1 MNMLQRLYYF
11 FGPYTDKSERH
22 VGKFFAS
29 VTEKQSPH
37 SLEKRLVSLIQHDLA
52 QVNLWTE
59 RQYKGYHYL
68 TKRERRRL
76 YENLQAIHDDFQAFI
91 STQHSSLD
99 EVLSRIRRTGADTVR
114 VRDFSDQLMYI
125 AAIQAY
131 LSPARGRY
139 LYRASSSFGRL
150 LRDPRQEI
158 LEGDCNQIVTL
169 YISLYALRYPVT
181 DLQLMVYPGHVALHF
196 QGVDIETTNG
206 TFAHYASR
214 KDVTYVPIHEIVS
227 INLLDTTDT
236 NFQRSLV
243 NPEVL
248 LQSARLA
255 YVVSS
260 HRQIVKKNLETAY
273 QQTVQSLLRN
283 QDYKKALTYAR
294 QSSSFELLELVSH
307 NGAVFYIHQHDYQKA
322 RNFAHYSSKKQQL
335 GRSIDQSEAAYLY
348 NAHRYGEALKVYER
362 LGDRDMTKQTY
373 RALYVEAQTQLR
385 GVKTVDQLKPHAGTI
400 RTMERYA
407 KASGDSELLRHVQ
420 SLVKHL

>member
-1 MNMLQRLYYF
+1 MLQRLYYSF
-11 FGPYTDKSERH
+11 SPYTDTSERR

-59 RQYKGYHYL
+59 RQYKGYQYL
-68 TKRERRRL
+68 TKRERRHL
-76 YENLQAIHDDFQAFI
+76 YENLQAIHEDFREFL
-91 STQHSSLD
+91 STYQTSLD
-99 EVLSRIRRTGADTVR
+99 DVLSRIRKTGADTAR
-114 VRDFSDQLMYI
+114 VRTFSDQLMYI

-131 LSPARGRY
+131 LTPARGRY
-139 LYRASSSFGRL
+139 TYRASSSFGRL

-169 YISLYALRYPVT
+169 YISLYALRYAVT

-206 TFAHYASR
+206 TFANYSNHSEM
-214 KDVTYVPIHEIVS
+214 THVPIHEIVS

-260 HRQIVKKNLETAY
+260 HRHIVKKNLEAAY

-283 QDYKKALTYAR
+283 HDYKKALTYAR

-307 NGAVFYIHQHDYQKA
+307 NGAVFYIHGQDYQKA
-322 RNFAHYSSKKQQL
+322 RNFAHYSSKKQHL
-335 GRSIDQSEAAYLY
+335 IRSIDQSEAAFLY
-348 NAHRYGEALKVYER
+348 NAHRYSEALKLYER
-362 LGDRDMTKQTY
+362 LGDRDMAKQTY
-373 RALYVEAQTQLR
+373 RALYGEAQKQLQ
-385 GVKTVDQLKPHAGTI
+385 GVKTVDELKPHAGTI

-420 SLVKHL
+420 SLAKHL